1 MTQGQA
7 ITAKIGLESIEKSD
21 TDPVHIFS
29 SDNVMCAGA
38 TDLAMEQINT
48 ADLVVWTVSGYPPA
62 QISPEQYSWLVIDE
76 KMKVKGIVAKSA
88 PSDLINAP
96 LIIGN
101 FTFKSSEIAKELIR
115 ELENNDLRIND
126 EFYLDSVIEIAI
138 QKELNVSYIEV
149 EFFFAVGTEQ
159 EFNTFNYYR
168 KKLGN

>member
-21 TDPVHIFS
+21 TNPVHIFS
-29 SDNVMCAGA
+29 SDNVMCAEA
-38 TDLAMEQINT
+38 TDLAMEHIIT
-48 ADLVVWTVSGYPPA
+48 ADLVIWTVSGYPPA
-62 QISPEQYSWLVIDE
+62 QSSPEQYSWLVVDE
-76 KMKVKGIVAKSA
+76 IRKVRGVVAKSA
-88 PSDLINAP
+88 PFDLINAP

-101 FTFKSSEIAKELIR
+101 FTFKSTEIAKELIR
-115 ELENNDLRIND
+115 DLENNDVRING

-138 QKELNVSYIEV
+138 QKGLKVSYIEV
-149 EFFFAVGTEQ
+149 EAFFAIGTEQ